1 MKQILTIII
10 LTAINLASCTNSNK
24 TDELQKSRPTIGSVE
39 ILDPMGNTLIDSNA
53 VVEILGEGYTWS
65 EGPLWFEK
73 QQMLLFSDVPHN
85 IVYQWT
91 EKEGVTPYLEPSGY
105 TKAEERGGE
114 MGSNGLLL
122 NKDGK
127 LILCQH
133 GDHAIATMNADITQ
147 PQPDYI
153 TLTNS
158 YNNKRLNSPNDITQ
172 DQMGNYYFTDPG
184 YGLAKKEDQELP
196 FSGVYK
202 IDNAQKTSLLIDSIS
217 HPNGIALS
225 PDGKTLYISNS
236 GTSTLYAYNLDEEKN
251 IQSGGVFFDF
261 RNLKDQGSGGTD
273 GLKVDSEG
281 YIFTTGP
288 GGVWILS
295 KEGKPLAKINTE
307 ITTSN
312 CSLSKDGK
320 TLYMTSTDK
329 VLRINM
335 RK

>member
-1 MKQILTIII
+1 MKQILTIAV
-10 LTAINLASCTNSNK
+10 LTAINLTSCSNSNNNN
-24 TDELQKSRPTIGSVE
+24 EQKNNRPTIGSVE
-39 ILDPMGNTLIDSNA
+39 ILDPIAHTIIDSNA
-53 VVEILGEGYTWS
+53 VIEILGEGYTWS
-65 EGPLWFEK
+65 EGPLWLDKE
-73 QQMLLFSDVPHN
+73 QILLFSDVPHN

-91 EKEGVTPYLEPSGY
+91 EKNGVTPYLEPSGY
-105 TKAEERGGE
+105 TQEEERGGE

-122 NKDGK
+122 SKEGK
-127 LILCQH
+127 LVLCQH
-133 GDHAIATMNADITQ
+133 GNHAIAVMNAPIAQ
-147 PQPDYI
+147 PQPNYT
-153 TLTNS
+153 TLVNS
-158 YNNKRLNSPNDITQ
+158 YNDKRFNSPNDITQ
-172 DQMGNYYFTDPG
+172 DQQENYYFTDPG

-202 IDNAQKTSLLIDSIS
+202 IDNTNKTTLLIDSIS

-225 PDGKTLYISNS
+225 PDERILYVSNS
-236 GTSTLYAYNLDEEKN
+236 GTSTLYAYDLDEDKN

-273 GLKVDSEG
+273 GLKVDNNG
-281 YIFTTGP
+281 FIFTTGP

-329 VLRINM
+329 ILRINM